1 MDNTPPEAEQTV
13 EASSESAA
21 QAAEAARKPHRGLHP
36 PEVSA
41 RRPAWPLAIPDAND
55 VKTYSDL
62 DDESSYSEYAW
73 AFLRRNRFYQW
84 RCDGRSP
91 FPLAHWGYR
100 PSDEHEF
107 TFGLVQLK
115 HYAEPFSCEGAVPV
129 KWTGI
134 HTFEEQLCRV
144 ARRPGTTPIAGPVI
158 DFPHHQVGI
167 VFDLSP
173 IVGSQSATIDIQ
185 IALAKAHLH
194 KLIEERY
201 ERLSPIQNAPI
212 KRLLRAQLRIA
223 DLLSAPEG
231 LSLAAEP
238 DPKSV
243 FAGTAARALAAKQK
257 TYSSSRH
264 LKITDIAELI
274 PSFDLKR
281 TPKTKLLLPTLT
293 QRLSRASD
301 LATAAWKNMYGWN
314 FMNWLQFDK
323 WPSTVESTTPPSDE
337 A

>member
-1 MDNTPPEAEQTV
+1 MDHTPSEAEQPV

-21 QAAEAARKPHRGLHP
+21 QGVEVTRKPHRGLHP
-36 PEVSA
+36 PEVSE

-55 VKTYSDL
+55 ERRYSDL

-84 RCDGRSP
+84 CCDGRSP
-91 FPLAHWGYR
+91 FPLTHWGYR

-115 HYAEPFSCEGAVPV
+115 HYAESFSYEGAVAV
-129 KWTGI
+129 KWIGI
-134 HTFEEQLCRV
+134 HIFEEQLRQV
-144 ARRPGTTPIAGPVI
+144 VRKPGTTPIAVPAI
-158 DFPHHQVGI
+158 EFPRHQVGI
-167 VFDLSP
+167 VFDISP
-173 IVGSQSATIDIQ
+173 TIGSQAATIDIQ
-185 IALAKAHLH
+185 IALARAHLH
-194 KLIEERY
+194 KLIDDKY
-201 ERLSPIQNAPI
+201 ERLSTIQNAPI
-212 KRLLRAQLRIA
+212 KRLLRAQLRVA
-223 DLLSAPEG
+223 DLLSAPEE
-231 LSLAAEP
+231 LALAAEP

-243 FAGTAARALAAKQK
+243 FAATAARALAAKQK
-257 TYSSSRH
+257 AYSSSRH
-264 LKITDIAELI
+264 LKIADIADLI

-281 TPKTKLLLPTLT
+281 TPKTKFLLPTVT

-323 WPSTVESTTPPSDE
+323 WPSTVESATPTSDE